1 MSAMQSIKDIL
12 QENLD
17 VDPSKVTEDATLESL
32 ELDSLDIVEL
42 VCDLEEKEDVE
53 LGDGVEDLKTVGEI
67 ANYVEGLKA

>member
-1 MSAMQSIKDIL
+1 MQSIKDIL

-67 ANYVEGLKA
+67 ANYVEGLKN

>member
-67 ANYVEGLKA
+67 ANYVEGLKN

>member
-1 MSAMQSIKDIL
+1 MQSIKDIL

-67 ANYVEGLKA
+67 ANYVEDLKN